1 MCITTARATLSNTQ
15 LYVGEGRYNGE
26 YVHVLAYSNKASAL
40 PRDWNSVA
48 EPNAMVLPFP
58 TSTEMTQKNMIDTTQ
73 FKSFLKDISKASKYV
88 AKTLGYDDDRI
99 AFNSR
104 GLMKSAQV
112 FSLGSYTVVL
122 AEDVNQIPEAL
133 TRVPEKKRP
142 KISDE
147 FLAGYGNLYP
157 NQPIAVCCWEGTIE
171 AEPLLWWYKPTNKD
185 TLFIPTMDAHDGGPP
200 DVNASVR
207 ADHMISVGSD
217 DNGRIGHHYQVR
229 YTDRLT
235 REVQQLLPSYV
246 YGTKLKATVKNGDM
260 FVDANKL
267 GAGSKAYKDMPSATR
282 AVSLASVN
290 KGQEIRLEGW
300 A

>member
-1 MCITTARATLSNTQ
+1 
-15 LYVGEGRYNGE
+15 
-26 YVHVLAYSNKASAL
+26 
-40 PRDWNSVA
+40 
-48 EPNAMVLPFP
+48 
-58 TSTEMTQKNMIDTTQ
+58 MIDTRQ

-88 AKTLGYDDDRI
+88 AKTLGFDSDDLRL
-99 AFNSR
+99 NSR
-104 GLMKSAQV
+104 GLTKSAQV
-112 FSLGSYTVVL
+112 FSIGSYTVVL

-142 KISDE
+142 KITDQ

-200 DVNASVR
+200 DLNAMVK
-207 ADHMISVGSD
+207 ADHMISVGSVND
-217 DNGRIGHHYQVR
+217 DRVGHHFPVR

-235 REVQQLLPSYV
+235 KEVQNLLPSYV
-246 YGTKLKATVKNGDM
+246 HGTKLKATVKNGDM
-260 FVDANKL
+260 FVDATKMGN
-267 GAGSKAYKDMPSATR
+267 GSKAYKDMPSATR
-282 AVSLASVN
+282 AVSLASLN
-290 KGQEIRLEGW
+290 QGQTIRLEGW

>member
-1 MCITTARATLSNTQ
+1 MCMTTSRATLSNTQ
-15 LYVGEGRYNGE
+15 IYVGEGYHNGE
-26 YVHVLAYSNKASAL
+26 YVHVLAYQNKAASH

-58 TSTEMTQKNMIDTTQ
+58 TSQEMSEENMIDTRP
-73 FKSFLKDISKASKYV
+73 FKSFLKDISWASKYV
-88 AKTLGYDDDRI
+88 MKTLGVET
-99 AFNSR
+99 NSAR
-104 GLMKSAQV
+104 GISLKSAQV

-122 AEDVNQIPEAL
+122 AENVWQIQEAL

-142 KISDE
+142 TISNE
-147 FLAGYGNLYP
+147 FLAGYDKLYP

-200 DVNASVR
+200 DVNAKVNSDHQISIGS
-207 ADHMISVGSD
+207 ADNS
-217 DNGRIGHHYQVR
+217 RIGHVYQVR
-229 YTDRLT
+229 YTDRLS

-246 YGTKLKATVKNGDM
+246 YGTKMKGLVKNGDI
-260 FVDANKL
+260 FVDTNRMS
-267 GAGSKAYKDMPSATR
+267 AGSKAYKDMPEAIRATN
-282 AVSLASVN
+282 LDSV
-290 KGQEIRLEGW
+290 KTGQTIRLEGW